1 MAQGLVSPGVATN
14 EIDLSLVASNA
25 GTTNTAFAGRFERG
39 YAGKAVNINN
49 VTELI
54 DNFGKPSNS
63 NFNDWFQ
70 CYYYLQY
77 SNGLYV
83 SRAVDENG
91 SWTKLEGLEV
101 KGTPNLGKVEL
112 TGTPDGIYPG
122 SIVKFHHDSEEE
134 YKITEIEFPE
144 GGQKHKI
151 ILDVLNNDP
160 GLFSVNVMGQTF
172 SFNVEAPGV
181 GVPGTPQPTRADIA
195 RGLSNAIDVPG
206 VVVDSAEDTTV
217 VLEAVN
223 PGVRLTVEVTGGNI
237 NRTVVTEPVQPE
249 GYELVFDDAT
259 DFTDIA
265 SPGANIFLKG
275 QSVNAFRFV
284 PEENEQP
291 DQIKVLTATEQIP
304 YVALY
309 ANEEEYDVVEDSIVF
324 PENSVLKF
332 MARGFGVYGNNIKV
346 AVLREKD
353 FKDSTTQI
361 IPGVA
366 LAGLFEYKP
375 LESKKEFCV
384 VVLEN
389 DIIVERFTVSL
400 DPQAKD
406 YQGRTMFIDDIFRRK
421 SSYLYCKTNLAATKM
436 PKSCFGTEVL
446 SLANG
451 EEGQIGISEL
461 MNAYGSVADSTIF
474 GDTEGLDIDYV
485 IANEECRTAA
495 GDLATKRQDCL
506 AIIGAKY
513 EIVGQKSTKI
523 VELLLDDV
531 NNGEIAGGSTRNNY
545 CSYFGN
551 YAQIWDQYNDKYRW
565 ISVAGMVAG
574 RRAKTTYE
582 LYPWYA
588 AAGEIQGQ
596 LTGVNKWAFSP
607 NVGARDRLYTA
618 QINAIV
624 RFPGRGD
631 QVYGQKTL
639 QAANSAFSRI
649 NVRLLFNYIKRN
661 LGVAMRSFVF
671 ELNDEFTRNRVE
683 ALISQFMDR
692 IQTLRGV
699 YEYGVQCNGD
709 NNPPQVID
717 NQELRA
723 SVAIKPARI
732 VEYIYLDLFCLGTD
746 LSISEVLR

>member
-122 SIVKFHHDSEEE
+122 SIVKFHQDSEEE

-151 ILDVLNNDP
+151 TLDDIDNNP
-160 GLFSVNVMGQTF
+160 GLFSVNVMGQSF
-172 SFNVEAPGV
+172 SFNVEASGV

-265 SPGANIFLKG
+265 APGANIFLKG

-309 ANEEEYDVVEDSIVF
+309 ANEEEYDVVEDSIAF

-353 FKDSTTQI
+353 FKDSTTQV

-400 DPQAKD
+400 DPQARD

-436 PKSCFGTEVL
+436 PKSCFGAEVL

-474 GDTEGLDIDYV
+474 GDTEGLDIDY
-485 IANEECRTAA
+485 
-495 GDLATKRQDCL
+495 
-506 AIIGAKY
+506 
-513 EIVGQKSTKI
+513 
-523 VELLLDDV
+523 
-531 NNGEIAGGSTRNNY
+531 NGEIAGGSTRNNY

-709 NNPPQVID
+709 NNPPQVQD
-717 NQELRA
+717 NAELRA
-723 SVAIKPARI
+723 AVAIKPTRVA
-732 VEYIYLDLFCLGTD
+732 EFIYLDLYCLGSD
-746 LSISEVLR
+746 MSISEVLR